1 MSKQYNFN
9 LCFFLKKC
17 SGWRKNTFLTA
28 VSATQQGTSLS
39 CLFILQF
46 FFPASFLTKGG
57 VGGKMLNEVGFMQW
71 ESSWI
76 KPCNGRKMYDKSAVL
91 ITSQGNSRPSFTKN
105 MFVIL
110 LMNASKRLILLLLH
124 LSLCIWKILKSKFG
138 LKWSKV
144 SLLQPF
150 FSISWCYL

>member
-1 MSKQYNFN
+1 MLLPEKVFRLTKKYLSDRRFRYLTRNFPK
-9 LCFFLKKC
+9 LPFHVAIFL
-17 SGWRKNTFLTA
+17 SRLFL
-28 VSATQQGTSLS
+28 
-39 CLFILQF
+39 I
-46 FFPASFLTKGG
+46 TKGG